1 MTEPVG
7 NTPRSSIPGNTFK
20 DRESAAPP
28 KPSREPVEK
37 MIQGDVI
44 IKKPNFFKRFGRSM
58 VADDVGNVG
67 DFVVSDV
74 LVPAMRNLLYDVIVK
89 GAGRTIFGAGQVYRN
104 AGRGVPSA
112 AGPVSSLKT
121 SYHRISEGGEPT
133 TRAVSPASA
142 ARHDFREIVLPD
154 RIEAIQVLEYM
165 QARLEMYRSVTV
177 GDFYDALGVT
187 GGFVDRNFG
196 WTDLSSAEI
205 VQTREGFI
213 FDLPRA
219 QNLR

>member
-20 DRESAAPP
+20 DRESAGPP

-44 IKKPNFFKRFGRSM
+44 IKKPNFFKRMGRSM

-67 DFVVSDV
+67 DFIVVDV
-74 LVPAMRNLLYDVIVK
+74 LGPALRNLIYDIIVK
-89 GAGRTIFGAGQVYRN
+89 GAGRTIFGAGQVYRSS
-104 AGRGVPSA
+104 GRGVPPS

-121 SYHRISEGGEPT
+121 AYHRVSEGGEPG
-133 TRAVSPASA
+133 RSVSQASA
-142 ARHDFREIVLPD
+142 ARHDFSEIVLPD

-165 QARLEMYRSVTV
+165 QARLEMYRTVTV
-177 GDFYDALGVT
+177 GDFYDALGVS
-187 GGFVDRNFG
+187 GGFVDRNWG
-196 WTDLSSAEI
+196 WTDLSTAEI
-205 VQTREGFI
+205 RQTREGFV